1 MGVTVKTPF
10 QPLDLYS
17 SMGIH
22 VQCQVPR
29 MLAFFLFECLP
40 HSSRRIKPG
49 FPRCRRCRAK
59 RLWKTPKDAEY
70 RNWPTHLYTNIQ
82 RTLSGHE
89 PCICVH
95 PPIRQ
100 NVRQNAA
107 TSAGPDKRGQ
117 ENPPRTDK
125 TSTRFSERERDYSD
139 SKITTSTVQII
150 HIEIPKLTA
159 QVFLSFVM
167 FLPYFPL
174 PLSSSAGTYCRLRKR
189 TGR

>member
-59 RLWKTPKDAEY
+59 RLWKTTQKAPNTE
-70 RNWPTHLYTNIQ
+70 T
-82 RTLSGHE
+82 G
-89 PCICVH
+89 
-95 PPIRQ
+95 PPICIRTSNELYQ
-100 NVRQNAA
+100 VTSPVSACTHPYVKMSDRTQQHLHDQINEDTKILHEQTKLRLGLARENA
-107 TSAGPDKRGQ
+107 
-117 ENPPRTDK
+117 
-125 TSTRFSERERDYSD
+125 
-139 SKITTSTVQII
+139 TTPTV
-150 HIEIPKLTA
+150 KLLLE
-159 QVFLSFVM
+159 Q
-167 FLPYFPL
+167 
-174 PLSSSAGTYCRLRKR
+174 CR
-189 TGR
+189 

>member
-1 MGVTVKTPF
+1 VPPAQLETH
-10 QPLDLYS
+10 QARLSSLSPL
-17 SMGIH
+17 
-22 VQCQVPR
+22 
-29 MLAFFLFECLP
+29 
-40 HSSRRIKPG
+40 PG
-49 FPRCRRCRAK
+49 KA
-59 RLWKTPKDAEY
+59 LVENDPKGAEY
-70 RNWPTHLYTNIQ
+70 RDWPTHLYTNIQ

-117 ENPPRTDK
+117 EKPPRTDK

-167 FLPYFPL
+167 FLSYFPL
-174 PLSSSAGTYCRLRKR
+174 PLSSSAGTYCSLRKR
-189 TGR
+189 TGREKQSP